1 MGLLDAGQVVLA
13 DGGEGGLV
21 RVRRLVGGRLNG
33 GRQRLLLEG
42 EPATGGALLLLFGA
56 LTLRPGPPHL
66 RRRRML
72 LHGGAAVGLAAD
84 AELAQPGADG
94 LRLGI
99 GGGGGGGGTADRPPH
114 QWHHS
119 VRHPVAAAA
128 LGLFGCG

>member
-13 DGGEGGLV
+13 DGWEGGLI
-21 RVRRLVGGRLNG
+21 RVRRLIGGRLNG
-33 GRQRLLLEG
+33 RRQRLLLEG
-42 EPATGGALLLLFGA
+42 EPGALLLLLGA

-72 LHGGAAVGLAAD
+72 LHGGAAVGLAAN
-84 AELAQPGADG
+84 AQLAQPGADG

-114 QWHHS
+114 QWHHG
-119 VRHPVAAAA
+119 VRHPVAAAVA
-128 LGLFGCG
+128 LGLFRCG